1 MNKYLAKIPYIGK
14 KLYLKEAKR
23 LAAIEKEQ
31 SKQYQYD
38 TFMDFLRA
46 CPTYQISGDSAI
58 RKFMRLLGI
67 EFQQVVLIDQS
78 SSKDKTCWVRDE
90 GAILVHAKGTYLKPW
105 ESQKKILYFDI
116 TDMRPLID
124 KTKDMDWYNPDA
136 CADVVTSITNS
147 KTLEN
152 MNGGNN
158 QTYILILL
166 VLVAISIII
175 SAAGIYQ
182 GIETQKTV
190 VTAFNAL
197 NNTISLGYT

>member
-1 MNKYLAKIPYIGK
+1 MNKFIAKIPIIGK
-14 KLYLKEAKR
+14 KLYLNKVKI
-23 LAAIEKEQ
+23 AAEKELES
-31 SKQYQYD
+31 SKAYKYD
-38 TFMDFLRA
+38 TFENFLRD
-46 CPTYQISGDSAI
+46 CPKYQLKEDSI
-58 RKFMRLLGI
+58 VRKFMKMLNI
-67 EFQQVVLIDQS
+67 EFQQVVFIDQS
-78 SSKDKTCWVRDE
+78 SSSDKTAWVRDE
-90 GAILVHAKGTYLKPW
+90 GAILVHEKGTYLKPW
-105 ESQKKILYFDI
+105 ESQKKVLYFDI
-116 TDMRPLID
+116 QDMRPLID

-152 MNGGNN
+152 MNGDNN
-158 QTYILILL
+158 QKYILILL

-190 VTAFNAL
+190 VTAFNVL